1 MKHDIVGIGSKRI
14 CYSPVAAMATAD
26 IYQIS
31 WVTPDD
37 FDPDKIS
44 LQATSAAAGDT
55 NERHKIMYQ
64 YTPNGPKKDLVIT
77 VPRNPDAY
85 VTCRGVQKDFFSR
98 GDQKIETNRYG
109 TQFVLDGSN
118 EYHIAL
124 YSTFEKVITK
134 VQELTGAN
142 AVFPAKDMDTYSIL
156 YTNLIHANDG
166 RMFSSAYTADEQL
179 DILNCKQS
187 IVRPALLLSILKRS
201 GSEVKIK
208 VQVSQMYVYKEVVN
222 FPLAYRD

>member
-1 MKHDIVGIGSKRI
+1 MFVV
-14 CYSPVAAMATAD
+14 CAMATTD

-31 WVTPDD
+31 WVTPYD

-64 YTPNGPKKDLVIT
+64 YTPNGPKKDLVLT
-77 VPRNPDAY
+77 VPKNPDAY

-124 YSTFEKVITK
+124 YSTFEKVIKK

-179 DILNCKQS
+179 DILGCKQS

-201 GSEVKIK
+201 SSEVKIK
-208 VQVSQMYVYKEVVN
+208 VQVSQMYVYKEVMN

>member
-1 MKHDIVGIGSKRI
+1 MDTV
-14 CYSPVAAMATAD
+14 D
-26 IYQIS
+26 IYSIS
-31 WVTPDD
+31 WVTPDN

-44 LQATSAAAGDT
+44 MQAVSAAAGDT

-64 YTPNGPKKDLVIT
+64 YTPNGPKRDLVLT

-85 VTCRGVQKDFFSR
+85 MTCRGVQKDFFSR

-109 TQFVLDGSN
+109 AQFLLNSDN
-118 EYHIAL
+118 DYHIAL
-124 YSTFEKVITK
+124 YGAFEKVIAK
-134 VQELTGAN
+134 VQELTGAT

-179 DILNCKQS
+179 DILACKQS

-201 GSEVKIK
+201 ANEVKIRA
-208 VQVSQMYVYKEVVN
+208 QVSQMYVYKEVMN

>member
-1 MKHDIVGIGSKRI
+1 
-14 CYSPVAAMATAD
+14 MATTD
-26 IYQIS
+26 IYSIS
-31 WVTPDD
+31 WVTSDD
-37 FDPDKIS
+37 FDPEKVS
-44 LQATSAAAGDT
+44 LQAVSAAAGDT

-64 YTPNGPKKDLVIT
+64 YTPNGPKRDLVLT

-85 VTCRGVQKDFFSR
+85 MTCRGVQKDFFSR

-109 TQFVLDGSN
+109 AQFVLDGDN

-124 YSTFEKVITK
+124 YGAFEKVIAK
-134 VQELTGAN
+134 VQELTGAT

-179 DILNCKQS
+179 DILACKQS

-201 GSEVKIK
+201 ASEVKIRA
-208 VQVSQMYVYKEVVN
+208 QVSQMYVYKEVMN

>member
-1 MKHDIVGIGSKRI
+1 MES
-14 CYSPVAAMATAD
+14 SNAE

-44 LQATSAAAGDT
+44 VQQTPSTSASDT
-55 NERHKIMYQ
+55 YERGKILYE
-64 YTPNGPKKDLVIT
+64 YRPGTTKDLVFT
-77 VPRNPDAY
+77 VPKLPDAY
-85 VTCRGVQKDFFSR
+85 ITCRGVQKDFFSR
-98 GDQKIETNRYG
+98 GEQRIETNRYG
-109 TQFVLDGSN
+109 AQFVLDGSN
-118 EYHIAL
+118 SYHLAL
-124 YSTFEKVITK
+124 YSAFEKVIAK
-134 VQELTGAN
+134 VEELTGTT
-142 AVFPAKDMDTYSIL
+142 VIFSAKDMESYSIL

-187 IVRPALLLSILKRS
+187 IVRPALLLSTLKRS
-201 GSEVKIK
+201 AKETKIR
-208 VQVSQMYVYKEVVN
+208 VQVSQMYVYKEVMN